1 MTAQAAKFAEALP
14 VKAEALPWLKGT
26 AALKGDAA
34 GWVKAQRATG
44 AEVFSSTGMPTPVLE
59 GWQYTSLRGL
69 VAEKLPLT
77 ERGVK
82 IDVKSIPVPLLADS
96 YRIVLV
102 NGQYRADLGALPAH
116 VSVTPVL
123 DADEMAGDIVT
134 AGHLASTP
142 LVALNAAYLR
152 DGFVL
157 RTEKNKDI
165 DKPVEV
171 LFYNTGDVAIYPRVV
186 YALGENS
193 GVTILE
199 RHTGVGGYFAN
210 LYAALLLKRES
221 RLKYYRFVE
230 ESSAA
235 THYSFTTVRQE
246 KGASFEGF
254 SSATAGAVIRQE
266 IGLQLLEAGISASI
280 GGIYLMRSQ
289 QVHDF
294 TVKADHFEP
303 HGTSMQHFKG
313 VIDAQARAIFQGK
326 IHVHRPAQ
334 KTDGYQSHHAL
345 LLSDR
350 AEADAKPELEIYADD
365 VKCSHGATAG
375 RLDPKALFYL
385 RSRGIPLEEARALMI
400 ESFLNEVIERVTSED
415 IRALYRQRVS
425 LWLEQRA

>member
-1 MTAQAAKFAEALP
+1 MPAKAVKFAEALP
-14 VKAEALPWLKGT
+14 VKAEAMPWLKGV
-26 AALKGDAA
+26 AALKGDVADWA
-34 GWVKAQRATG
+34 RAQRVTG
-44 AEVFSSTGMPTPVLE
+44 AEVFSSIGMPTPALE
-59 GWQYTSLRGL
+59 GWQYTNLRGL

-77 ERGVK
+77 EESVK
-82 IDVKSIPVPLLADS
+82 IDVKSIPTPLLADS

-102 NGQYRADLGALPAH
+102 NGQYRADLGSLPPH
-116 VSVTPVL
+116 ISVTPIL
-123 DADEMAGDIVT
+123 EAGEMAEDIVT

-152 DGFVL
+152 DGIVL
-157 RTEKNKDI
+157 KTEKHKDI

-171 LFYNTGDVAIYPRVV
+171 LFYNTGDVSIYPRVI

-193 GVTILE
+193 GVTVLE
-199 RHTGVGGYFAN
+199 RHTGTGNYFAN
-210 LYAALLLKRES
+210 LYAALVLKRES
-221 RLKYYRFVE
+221 RLKYYRFIE
-230 ESSAA
+230 ESDAA
-235 THYSFTTVRQE
+235 THHSYITVRQE

-254 SSATAGAVIRQE
+254 SAATAGAVTRQE
-266 IGLQLLEAGISASI
+266 IGMQLLESGLSASI
-280 GGIYLMRSQ
+280 SGIYLMRGQ

-294 TVKADHFEP
+294 TVRADHFEP

-313 VIDAQARAIFQGK
+313 VIDAQARAVFQGK

-350 AEADAKPELEIYADD
+350 AEANAKPELEIYADD

-385 RSRGIPLEEARALMI
+385 RSRGIPLEEARSLMI
-400 ESFLNEVIERVTSED
+400 ESFLNEVIERVTSENV
-415 IRALYRQRVS
+415 RELYRQRVS
-425 LWLEQRA
+425 LWLEQRQ